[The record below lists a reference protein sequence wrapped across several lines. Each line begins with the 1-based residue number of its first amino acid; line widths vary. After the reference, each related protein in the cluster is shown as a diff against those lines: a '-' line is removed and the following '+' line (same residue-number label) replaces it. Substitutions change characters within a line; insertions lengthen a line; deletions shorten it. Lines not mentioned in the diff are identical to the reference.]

1 MNERGYDYWK
11 KFLLVMVLTMLCWLP
26 VRAQQEPPAAPD
38 EPTLPKQV
46 DSTVPVLAG
55 RSSPLVSYN
64 SFLRWGPIYIRT
76 MEFLEGYDQID
87 AAETVSQTG
96 IFNQRNFTS
105 SVFRTDIIYD
115 RQLKQSRLEFQYSPH
130 VNIVNGNVSS
140 NFVNQNVNLNWIQQL
155 SPRWT
160 LGLSPSLTYMQVR
173 QLYGEYFLDAN
184 TITATTTPSSFLDGP
199 GSWLN
204 TNMEATVTCALS
216 PVSTVSVIPSF
227 GYSHVGGE
235 INATQRL
242 FIYQYGGKIRWD
254 KRFSA
259 TRGMNASY
267 YSRVVGDLGNGTIYQ
282 NGEIGYNQQFGPST
296 LVETSVGLLTEGF
309 AHRNWNVSGFAQLSR
324 KLGRS
329 TGAVAYFR
337 GFPLFS
343 ETASQGVAQRV
354 EASYR
359 LELSQRWYSQV
370 QGGYENSLSTTA
382 LHFSGKYIAAQLGY
396 NLTPG
401 WSSFVSYAHKTQSGT
416 DARLLVGT
424 RDFYSVGIRW
434 SARPVQ

>member
-1 MNERGYDYWK
+1 
-11 KFLLVMVLTMLCWLP
+11 
-26 VRAQQEPPAAPD
+26 
-38 EPTLPKQV
+38 
-46 DSTVPVLAG
+46 
-55 RSSPLVSYN
+55 
-64 SFLRWGPIYIRT
+64 
-76 MEFLEGYDQID
+76 
-87 AAETVSQTG
+87 
-96 IFNQRNFTS
+96 
-105 SVFRTDIIYD
+105 
-115 RQLKQSRLEFQYSPH
+115 
-130 VNIVNGNVSS
+130 
-140 NFVNQNVNLNWIQQL
+140 
-155 SPRWT
+155 
-160 LGLSPSLTYMQVR
+160 
-173 QLYGEYFLDAN
+173 
-184 TITATTTPSSFLDGP
+184 
-199 GSWLN
+199 
-204 TNMEATVTCALS
+204 
-216 PVSTVSVIPSF
+216 
-227 GYSHVGGE
+227 
-235 INATQRL
+235 
-242 FIYQYGGKIRWD
+242 
-254 KRFSA
+254 
-259 TRGMNASY
+259 MNASY

-329 TGAVAYFR
+329 TGAVAYYR

-354 EASYR
+354 EAGYR
-359 LELSQRWYSQV
+359 LEPSQRWYSQV

-382 LHFSGKYIAAQLGY
+382 LHFSGKYIAAQFGY